1 VQEMLRKKWGGGDSS
16 RISPTVSAGRGK
28 NLSSGPTTSKTP
40 PSNPKNST
48 SSEIFDSGAGPSKT
62 QKQQCPICFKFF
74 PAEEINPHLDLVCL
88 ADNSAVFDDDCSDA
102 DLAAAAQLVEEEE
115 DRINSSKIS
124 IHSMS
129 DSDDDEPLVKRA
141 RDDERQ
147 NQAKEEEYGKDED
160 LFGDTTLQDDLDLLA
175 ALEDVTMGQSEGETS
190 MFACPVCHTLL
201 DHAAMNKHL
210 DTCLA

>member
-1 VQEMLRKKWGGGDSS
+1 
-16 RISPTVSAGRGK
+16 
-28 NLSSGPTTSKTP
+28 
-40 PSNPKNST
+40 
-48 SSEIFDSGAGPSKT
+48 
-62 QKQQCPICFKFF
+62 
-74 PAEEINPHLDLVCL
+74 
-88 ADNSAVFDDDCSDA
+88 
-102 DLAAAAQLVEEEE
+102 
-115 DRINSSKIS
+115 
-124 IHSMS
+124 MS

-147 NQAKEEEYGKDED
+147 NQAKEEEHGKDED

-190 MFACPVCHTLL
+190 MFACPVCHTLH

>member
-1 VQEMLRKKWGGGDSS
+1 M
-16 RISPTVSAGRGK
+16 
-28 NLSSGPTTSKTP
+28 
-40 PSNPKNST
+40 
-48 SSEIFDSGAGPSKT
+48 
-62 QKQQCPICFKFF
+62 
-74 PAEEINPHLDLVCL
+74 
-88 ADNSAVFDDDCSDA
+88 FDDDCSDA
-102 DLAAAAQLVEEEE
+102 DLAAAAQLAEEEE

-175 ALEDVTMGQSEGETS
+175 ALEDVTMGLSEGETS

-210 DTCLA
+210 DTCLS